1 MSNHVLVV
9 EDDADILS
17 SLVEV
22 IREEGYEVLS
32 AANGYQALNQLAQHE
47 VDLIFLDLM
56 MPVMDGWK
64 FLEVAHQRFPQ
75 FKAPVVLLSAVHDL
89 PAEARKLGIHRF
101 LRKPFDL
108 EDVARIAHELCDHPN
123 GATPN
128 RHAG

>member
-1 MSNHVLVV
+1 VPRVLVV
-9 EDDADILS
+9 EDDNDILS

-22 IREEGYEVLS
+22 IRDEGFDVSS
-32 AANGYQALNQLAQHE
+32 AANGYQALAQLEQNP

-64 FLEVAHQRFPQ
+64 FLEAMRVRFPDRRV
-75 FKAPVVLLSAVHDL
+75 PVVLLSAVHNLAD
-89 PAEARKLGIHRF
+89 EAKRLGVARF

-108 EDVARIAHELCDHPN
+108 DDVARLAHQVCPV
-123 GATPN
+123 PS